1 MEWELC
7 QTSVLSWI
15 KTLNLIICRQ
25 VKGEIKGWIHVTE
38 KETPHNKLK
47 QKHIAYMS
55 MLLNTA
61 IMGIFKV
68 IIYMCKPSAIY
79 GHKSNFIL
87 TFLLEGCLVYQIYQV
102 QQVNVRPIYR
112 ELIKYSFLKSYESLK
127 CVSFVLYIRIYRS

>member
-1 MEWELC
+1 MY
-7 QTSVLSWI
+7 QI
-15 KTLNLIICRQ
+15 YQ
-25 VKGEIKGWIHVTE
+25 VQYLQRHKFS
-38 KETPHNKLK
+38 
-47 QKHIAYMS
+47 IAYMS

-79 GHKSNFIL
+79 GHKSYFIL

-102 QQVNVRPIYR
+102 QYLQRHKPGFWGYKVIKLSTSYVRPIYR
-112 ELIKYSFLKSYESLK
+112 ELIKYSVLKSYESLK